1 MGSSLALR
9 LQLRAVRSLWQGG
22 PACSRPAKSM
32 PQPSLITTRAVH
44 SSVDPPDVRK
54 LAAMAHLDLEEDQVE
69 GLTKELTS
77 IVDWFSQLQAIDV
90 EGVPPALQADV
101 DSQDWQ
107 RPDEPHTF
115 ENRESL
121 VSQFPATE
129 GPFLSVPRTAP
140 GTSEG

>member
-1 MGSSLALR
+1 MRERGKRPSPPGHIYSESLPVL
-9 LQLRAVRSLWQGG
+9 S
-22 PACSRPAKSM
+22 PA
-32 PQPSLITTRAVH
+32 H
-44 SSVDPPDVRK
+44 
-54 LAAMAHLDLEEDQVE
+54 QVE

-115 ENRESL
+115 ENRYGHGHAAVIVKIISKSYP
-121 VSQFPATE
+121 VRAGMACTQWP
-129 GPFLSVPRTAP
+129 P
-140 GTSEG
+140 GGWSRHPPD

>member
-1 MGSSLALR
+1 MLENWQPWHIWTWRKTRSPG
-9 LQLRAVRSLWQGG
+9 VREREKRPSPPGHIFSETLPVLS
-22 PACSRPAKSM
+22 PA
-32 PQPSLITTRAVH
+32 H
-44 SSVDPPDVRK
+44 
-54 LAAMAHLDLEEDQVE
+54 QVE